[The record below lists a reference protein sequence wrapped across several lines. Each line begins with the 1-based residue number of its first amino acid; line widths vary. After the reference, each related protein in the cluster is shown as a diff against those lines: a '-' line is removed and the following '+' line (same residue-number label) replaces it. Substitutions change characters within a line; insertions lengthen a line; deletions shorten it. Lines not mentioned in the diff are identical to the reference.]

1 VSARAIAEQVRS
13 GARTARRVIDDCLA
27 RIEAKNERLN
37 AFSDVL
43 AEAAR
48 VEADAIDRRLAA
60 GEAAGP
66 LAGVPFAVKN
76 LFDVAGLVTRAGS
89 IIEAEGPPAAADA
102 PVVARLRAAGAILV
116 GATNMDEYAYGFT
129 SENTHYGPVRNPRDE
144 KRVAGGSSGGSA
156 AAVGAGLVPLALGS
170 DTNGSIRVPAAFCGI
185 LGLKPTYGRLS
196 RRGAFLFV
204 PSLDHVGPFARSVA
218 DLALCYDLMQG
229 PDAAD
234 PVCRGRPV
242 EPTHDA
248 LDDGDEI
255 RIAVADGYYAQSG
268 APEAHAAVARVA
280 EALSIERRVSLPEPE
295 KARAAAFVITASE
308 GAGQH
313 LDNLR
318 IRAGDFDPMT
328 RDRFLAGALV
338 PAAWVLRA
346 QRFRRRYRDAVAAA
360 FQDVDVVLAPTT
372 PVPAPEIGQETMLLN
387 GVEMPSRPNL
397 GLFTQPLSLI
407 GLPIVSVPVMG
418 EGGLPLG
425 VQVIARPWR
434 EDHALKVARAI
445 ERAGLTIA
453 PERP

>member
-1 VSARAIAEQVRS
+1 
-13 GARTARRVIDDCLA
+13 
-27 RIEAKNERLN
+27 
-37 AFSDVL
+37 
-43 AEAAR
+43 
-48 VEADAIDRRLAA
+48 
-60 GEAAGP
+60 
-66 LAGVPFAVKN
+66 
-76 LFDVAGLVTRAGS
+76 
-89 IIEAEGPPAAADA
+89 
-102 PVVARLRAAGAILV
+102 
-116 GATNMDEYAYGFT
+116 
-129 SENTHYGPVRNPRDE
+129 
-144 KRVAGGSSGGSA
+144 
-156 AAVGAGLVPLALGS
+156 
-170 DTNGSIRVPAAFCGI
+170 
-185 LGLKPTYGRLS
+185 RLS